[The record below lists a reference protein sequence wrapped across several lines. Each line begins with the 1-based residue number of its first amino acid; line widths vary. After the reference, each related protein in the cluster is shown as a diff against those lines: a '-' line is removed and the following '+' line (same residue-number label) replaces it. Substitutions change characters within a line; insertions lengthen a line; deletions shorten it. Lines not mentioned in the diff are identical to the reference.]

1 MRDVCEYLGL
11 RDRRRTVGM
20 SCGKGLRYRRR
31 AEDVKMAE
39 AMMED
44 DGDKVRVN
52 GEAVEG

>member
-1 MRDVCEYLGL
+1 
-11 RDRRRTVGM
+11 M

-31 AEDVKMAE
+31 AEDVEMAA

-44 DGDKVRVN
+44 DGDKARVK